1 MIVKGA
7 SLEQLL
13 KRPASALRAV
23 LFYGPN
29 EGRVREHAQRV
40 TQAIVA
46 DIHDPFRIANLT
58 GAALKEDPAL
68 LADEA
73 AAIAMT
79 GGRRVIRLSGAGDA
93 LLPAFL
99 NFLQDPKG
107 DSLIVMEAGALTKT
121 SKLRKTFEDS
131 PLCAI
136 AACYEDSAADLSAMV
151 TDHLAQNGLRITSDA
166 KDYLLQCLG
175 EDRMA
180 SRQELDKLVL
190 YKGFWTH
197 RQNSKDIREVMAGAG
212 SQDIRD
218 IPGVADVPDT
228 IDSHDGADIQAIADS
243 RGTTGTIGI
252 IDGTDIHDALAVAD
266 VLAPPEIRGIK
277 DTGGIMDAHDRS
289 DGHDS
294 FDGKDRMD
302 IHDIQ
307 ATYAVADTSDTSDS
321 HDLRDGMVTK
331 DNLVRLQDVQACIG
345 DGAVH
350 SLDEI
355 CDCLCLGDPK
365 ALDAHIQ
372 RAFAGGVS
380 PITILRTLSTQ
391 LMKLQLVLAAQAK
404 GSSADMALRV
414 LRPPLHFSR
423 ITAFRRMLP
432 LWNTQLAAHALEQ
445 VLRTEAACKTTGAP
459 DFSLC
464 SQALLQLAHLPRRA
478 RTAPPAGLS

>member
-68 LADEA
+68 LGDEA

-190 YKGFWTH
+190 YKGFWT
-197 RQNSKDIREVMAGAG
+197 RQRNSRDIKDVMAGVG
-212 SQDIRD
+212 SQDTGD
-218 IPGVADVPDT
+218 IPGIGDIPDT
-228 IDSHDGADIQAIADS
+228 IDSHDGADILAIADS
-243 RGTTGTIGI
+243 RGITGTNTIL
-252 IDGTDIHDALAVAD
+252 DGTDIHDAIAIAD
-266 VLAPPEIRGIK
+266 VLETPDIRGIK
-277 DTGGIMDAHDRS
+277 DTGGIMDVHDRS
-289 DGHDS
+289 DSHDS
-294 FDGKDRMD
+294 
-302 IHDIQ
+302 
-307 ATYAVADTSDTSDS
+307 SDS
-321 HDLRDGMVTK
+321 HDGHDGHDGHDLRHGMASK

-355 CDCLCLGDPK
+355 CDCLCLGDPE

-380 PITILRTLSTQ
+380 PITILRALSTH

-478 RTAPPAGLS
+478 RTARPG